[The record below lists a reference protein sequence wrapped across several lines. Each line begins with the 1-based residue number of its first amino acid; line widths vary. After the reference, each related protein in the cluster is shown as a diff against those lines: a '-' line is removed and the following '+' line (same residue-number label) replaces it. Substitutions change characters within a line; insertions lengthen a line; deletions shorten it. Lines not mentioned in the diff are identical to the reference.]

1 MQLDPDLNLEK
12 ADVADIWEEDEEDL
26 DGIFLD
32 MFSTGGQE
40 SNWKTQLTLQD
51 KSVDFKIDTGAE
63 ATDTGAEATII
74 SENTFRSL
82 KGVKLTKAKK
92 WLCGPSQQSLPALG
106 QFTGKITRK
115 EQSVCSTIYV
125 VKGLKTNF

>member
-1 MQLDPDLNLEK
+1 M
-12 ADVADIWEEDEEDL
+12 ADIREEDEEADL

-63 ATDTGAEATII
+63 ATVI

-92 WLCGPSQQSLPALG
+92 
-106 QFTGKITRK
+106 
-115 EQSVCSTIYV
+115 
-125 VKGLKTNF
+125 